1 MSFLI
6 WKTTSRGREVVGDIV
21 GGSTRYC
28 SPPSS
33 CGSTAFAEP
42 DSPRPW
48 AQIRCRCA
56 LRNCTH
62 PAPVRVSDGGRLPS
76 LRSGTGRPGPLGAG
90 LDARP
95 AHGGAELAGNLPPW
109 QRGESASAA
118 LPLVAGLT
126 RRRGLPPGS
135 SPDPSARRE
144 QKQKPRVAGPD

>member
-42 DSPRPW
+42 DSPRRGHKFDV
-48 AQIRCRCA
+48 AA
-56 LRNCTH
+56 LFEIVPILH
-62 PAPVRVSDGGRLPS
+62 PFGFRTAGGCLRHRSHRPSPRV
-76 LRSGTGRPGPLGAG
+76 G

-95 AHGGAELAGNLPPW
+95 SLRP
-109 QRGESASAA
+109 
-118 LPLVAGLT
+118 
-126 RRRGLPPGS
+126 RRGRPLLLPAPF
-135 SPDPSARRE
+135 A
-144 QKQKPRVAGPD
+144 PRGVGLGFAPVGRWPHPTAGAPAWLLPRPLRQAGAKAEAPRCGA